1 MTAAPTAPRQLAGNR
16 RALHDYHV
24 LERFEAGVALT
35 GTEVK
40 SCRAG
45 RIQLREGYVDFR
57 NGEAWLVGVHV
68 SPYPHGGRDN
78 PAPDRDRKLLLSR
91 REIDR
96 LAGRVRVKGLTV
108 VPLSVYLKGSRIK
121 LEIALVQGKQLH
133 DKREAA
139 KRRRLDEEAR
149 RAMAGESD

>member
-1 MTAAPTAPRQLAGNR
+1 MAWVEETALRAAPGSEP
-16 RALHDYHV
+16 
-24 LERFEAGVALT
+24 
-35 GTEVK
+35 
-40 SCRAG
+40 
-45 RIQLREGYVDFR
+45 LRSADGDVEG
-57 NGEAWLVGVHV
+57 L
-68 SPYPHGGRDN
+68 
-78 PAPDRDRKLLLSR
+78 
-91 REIDR
+91 

-149 RAMAGESD
+149 RAMAGEPD